1 MGDSDFMK
9 KCPACF
15 KNEDNDSVRFC
26 KHCGTE
32 LFYPERFGEANKSIN
47 DTSNKRIRKRH
58 NIIKGRQ
65 NKSMKIRIEKPSD
78 YPEVEC
84 LVKTSFATNAD
95 DDGTT
100 HEYLNKLRKKS
111 VFIPDLSLVAEKNGT
126 IIGQVVLYKTD
137 ITTPNG
143 KQTELLL
150 SPICVHPN
158 YFRQGV
164 ARAMNEEALRKAKN
178 MGYKA
183 VFLCGNPNIYS
194 NMGFVPSYK
203 YNIRHITDPTAQWS
217 MARELYEG
225 ALAGLSGTIDTI

>member
-1 MGDSDFMK
+1 VK

-15 KNEDNDSVRFC
+15 KTEDNEAVRFC
-26 KHCGTE
+26 RHCGTE
-32 LFYPERFGEANKSIN
+32 LFYPERFGEVNKTIDNTTSIR
-47 DTSNKRIRKRH
+47 TRKWC
-58 NIIKGRQ
+58 NITKGSK

-78 YPEVEC
+78 YPQVEC

-100 HEYLNKLRKKS
+100 HEYLNELRTKS
-111 VFIPDLSLVAEKNGT
+111 VFIPDLSLVAEKDGK

-143 KQTELLL
+143 IKTELLL

-158 YFRQGV
+158 YFRQGI
-164 ARAMNEEALRKAKN
+164 ARAMIDEALRKAKE
-178 MGYKA
+178 MGYNA
-183 VFLCGNPNIYS
+183 VFLCGDPKIYS
-194 NMGFVPSYK
+194 KLGFIPSYK
-203 YNIRHITDPTAQWS
+203 YDIRHITDPTAQWS
-217 MARELYEG
+217 MARELYKG